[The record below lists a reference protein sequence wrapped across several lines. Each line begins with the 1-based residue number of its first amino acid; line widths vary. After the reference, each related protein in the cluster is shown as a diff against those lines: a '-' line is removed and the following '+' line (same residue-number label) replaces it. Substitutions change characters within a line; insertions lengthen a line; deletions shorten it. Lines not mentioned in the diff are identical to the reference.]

1 MKKNFLKKYKTR
13 RVISNSKSGYVA
25 FETARRGSTSPLGDS
40 KQRPSAVSG
49 QSLGAGAE
57 IGSRAG
63 GRRAGGAGGG
73 TPVDAAASGAAIPSG
88 AASPCARHAQTHRVT
103 RTRARRTHPQ

>member
-1 MKKNFLKKYKTR
+1 MIMSVITMKKNFLKKYKTR

-57 IGSRAG
+57 IGSRRG
-63 GRRAGGAGGG
+63 GDGRAGL
-73 TPVDAAASGAAIPSG
+73 VAARP
-88 AASPCARHAQTHRVT
+88 
-103 RTRARRTHPQ
+103 